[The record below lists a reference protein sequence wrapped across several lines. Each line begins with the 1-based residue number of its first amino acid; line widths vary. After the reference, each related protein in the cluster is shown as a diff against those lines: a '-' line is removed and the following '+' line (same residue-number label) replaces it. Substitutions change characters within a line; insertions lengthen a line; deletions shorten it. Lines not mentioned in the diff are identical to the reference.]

1 MQISNVLGS
10 VTDAAKWT
18 GKKAE
23 SAGESILKIL
33 KPSDA
38 SAQPSAAS
46 RAAMNDIL
54 KRYDVTS
61 ITPEDFSKM
70 INQLHD
76 AAALSDQD
84 FQELSAIRTELEGQ
98 GVTSDQTV
106 NLVQL
111 YGDQL
116 RKIQQQLGDKL
127 GALDAASQQKLAPA
141 LRKLDWLQKFALLH
155 ANPEAAAIDMA
166 A

>member
-1 MQISNVLGS
+1 MQISNVLSGF
-10 VTDAAKWT
+10 TDAAKLG

-23 SAGESILKIL
+23 AAAGSLVKIL

-38 SAQPSAAS
+38 AAQPSAAS

-54 KRYDVTS
+54 KKYDVTD

-70 INQLHD
+70 ITKLHD
-76 AAALSDQD
+76 ANAISDQD
-84 FQELSAIRTELEGQ
+84 FQELSTIRTDLESQ
-98 GVTSDQTV
+98 GVAADQAV

-116 RKIQQQLGDKL
+116 RKVQQQLGDKP
-127 GALDAASQQKLAPA
+127 DAASQQKLAPA
-141 LRKLDWLQKFALLH
+141 MRKLDWLQKFALIH
-155 ANPEAAAIDMA
+155 SNPDAAGIDMA

>member
-1 MQISNVLGS
+1 MQISNVLS
-10 VTDAAKWT
+10 SFTDAAKLG
-18 GKKAE
+18 GKTAE
-23 SAGESILKIL
+23 SAAGSLLKVL

-38 SAQPSAAS
+38 AGQTSAAS

-54 KRYDVTS
+54 KKYDVTK

-70 INQLHD
+70 ITKLHD
-76 AAALSDQD
+76 AGAISDQD
-84 FQELSAIRTELEGQ
+84 FQELSSIRTDLESQ
-98 GVTSDQTV
+98 GVASDQTV

-116 RKIQQQLGDKL
+116 RKVQQQMGDTP
-127 GALDAASQQKLAPA
+127 DTESQQKLAPA
-141 LRKLDWLQKFALLH
+141 MRKLDWLQKFALLH
-155 ANPEAAAIDMA
+155 ANPDAAGIDLA

>member
-1 MQISNVLGS
+1 MQISNVLS
-10 VTDAAKWT
+10 SFTDAAKLG

-23 SAGESILKIL
+23 TAAGSLLKIL

-38 SAQPSAAS
+38 AVQPSAAS

-54 KRYDVTS
+54 KKYDVTN

-70 INQLHD
+70 ITKLHD
-76 AAALSDQD
+76 ANAISDQE
-84 FQELSAIRTELEGQ
+84 FQELSSIRTDLESQ
-98 GVTSDQTV
+98 GVASDQTV

-116 RKIQQQLGDKL
+116 RKVQQQMGDKP
-127 GALDAASQQKLAPA
+127 DVASQQKLAPA
-141 LRKLDWLQKFALLH
+141 MRKLDWLQKFALIH
-155 ANPEAAAIDMA
+155 SNPDAAGIDMA